1 MLKRRLSPD
10 TTDSTVKVLRPNQ
23 PTVVAVDGGTNVSM
37 ALSKPL
43 DESTSSRSPSI
54 SRESSQSL
62 DESDYGSCHSEE
74 NSSESEHLEDD
85 DDDADD
91 NEQEDFALD
100 TMYERVTVMI
110 PSQHDEEE
118 ADGIHVY
125 DVEDMSEAYR
135 ENLRRYLYTVNAF
148 PCVSKHTSAFIN
160 LFKQVC
166 DVPKEQEIHI
176 TDEVH
181 EKFMRIITNC
191 RAKLS
196 MHIKDIMR
204 TYTFDPETLP
214 EKCKKNRKRQLKY
227 MMDAMRFARKD
238 YLSTG
243 ALLQSSALGDVIAK
257 VFYARKETGLT
268 LKDSDDKVPGPLIA
282 LAFVYMYVNMHM
294 LCRKKRDRKF
304 SKGRDAGAFRAS
316 LYRTTLHS
324 VYDNGETVN
333 WDEVQRIQTR
343 HVHQKLQGC
352 EVSGP
357 FSFGP
362 LSASYR
368 SKYRDGEYF
377 SDSGQD

>member
-1 MLKRRLSPD
+1 MHCTCVCIL
-10 TTDSTVKVLRPNQ
+10 TTQ
-23 PTVVAVDGGTNVSM
+23 P
-37 ALSKPL
+37 
-43 DESTSSRSPSI
+43 
-54 SRESSQSL
+54 
-62 DESDYGSCHSEE
+62 
-74 NSSESEHLEDD
+74 
-85 DDDADD
+85 
-91 NEQEDFALD
+91 
-100 TMYERVTVMI
+100 
-110 PSQHDEEE
+110 
-118 ADGIHVY
+118 
-125 DVEDMSEAYR
+125 
-135 ENLRRYLYTVNAF
+135 
-148 PCVSKHTSAFIN
+148 
-160 LFKQVC
+160 
-166 DVPKEQEIHI
+166 
-176 TDEVH
+176 
-181 EKFMRIITNC
+181 
-191 RAKLS
+191 
-196 MHIKDIMR
+196 
-204 TYTFDPETLP
+204 
-214 EKCKKNRKRQLKY
+214 
-227 MMDAMRFARKD
+227 RFARKD

-282 LAFVYMYVNMHM
+282 LAFVYVSALTSCWNRHVTKAIMLMYVNMHM